1 MRNGTAVVERAMPIG
16 AFLGGRLFNPE
27 AIEIMNTAFLGVC
40 ADLGLSDKTDGA
52 CEIVA
57 KRVIE
62 LMDGERDPE
71 AIRKAVLAS
80 IRAKSK

>member
-1 MRNGTAVVERAMPIG
+1 MPIRSFVI
-16 AFLGGRLFNPE
+16 AKSFDPE
-27 AIEIMNTAFLGVC
+27 TIEIMNTAFLGVC

-62 LMDGERDPE
+62 LMDGQRDPE
-71 AIRKAVLAS
+71 AIRAAVLAS
-80 IRAKSK
+80 IKAKAT

>member
-1 MRNGTAVVERAMPIG
+1 MPIR
-16 AFLGGRLFNPE
+16 AFLHGKSFDPE
-27 AIEIMNTAFLGVC
+27 TIDIMNTAFVAVC

-62 LMDGERDPE
+62 MMDGQRDPE
-71 AIRKAVLAS
+71 VIRKVVLAS
-80 IRAKSK
+80 IKAKAG